1 MVSNILSVLSLLV
14 SAGSLYV
21 AYRAWR
27 RTGTDMR
34 LRLRQNARE
43 LGILLD
49 GAISALAYTRQSHQ
63 RVLAMEGLALSG
75 NAQIFGQ
82 VATADDAELKQLR
95 DKATTEL
102 GEIDPGITDTEVE
115 TKLVDA
121 AGMKVRA
128 EQIRDKYAV
137 VLAEDNRK
145 REARRREVA
154 DRASPPR
161 S

>member
-1 MVSNILSVLSLLV
+1 
-14 SAGSLYV
+14 
-21 AYRAWR
+21 
-27 RTGTDMR
+27 
-34 LRLRQNARE
+34 
-43 LGILLD
+43 
-49 GAISALAYTRQSHQ
+49 
-63 RVLAMEGLALSG
+63 MEGLALSG
-75 NAQIFGQ
+75 NAQIFGHE
-82 VATADDAELKQLR
+82 ATADDAELKQLR

-137 VLAEDNRK
+137 VLAEDDRK
-145 REARRREVA
+145 RARRKEVA
-154 DRASPPR
+154 DRASRPR